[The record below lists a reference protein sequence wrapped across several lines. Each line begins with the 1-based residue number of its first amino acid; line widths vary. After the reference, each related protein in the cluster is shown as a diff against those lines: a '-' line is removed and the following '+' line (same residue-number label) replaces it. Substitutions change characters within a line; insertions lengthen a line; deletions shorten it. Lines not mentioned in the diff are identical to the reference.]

1 MNGVRSPRALVAG
14 IALLTVTLSAAAE
27 GDQKFKTRLSPVPID
42 TSMIE
47 VVKGAGSATADLAG
61 RKVTI
66 NASFSG
72 LASPATIAQLRQSP
86 DIGLRGPVVG
96 DLTVT
101 KAQAGTVTGT
111 IELKEQQVPL
121 FRKGL
126 FYLQVHSEK
135 APDGNLWGWFVP
147 DALRK

>member
-1 MNGVRSPRALVAG
+1 MNVVRNARALVAG
-14 IALLTVTLSAAAE
+14 IVVLSVTLSAGAE

-42 TSMIE
+42 TSMLDA
-47 VVKGAGSATADLAG
+47 VKGAGSATADLVG
-61 RKVTI
+61 RKATI
-66 NASFSG
+66 SATFSG
-72 LASPATIAQLRQSP
+72 LASPATIAQLHQSP

-135 APDGNLWGWFVP
+135 APDGNLWGWFLP
-147 DALRK
+147 DAPRK